1 MPRTN
6 AEGRDSVSADENRD
20 GMARILKHNR
30 KDFPPKRL
38 INEKGAKIMGKETK
52 ILPEPQFARENTI
65 LLDGEW
71 EFSSEEVSGKIR
83 VPYSPESVL
92 SGIGYTGFLHECVYR
107 REFEWHDRPQKRIFL
122 HFGAVSNRARVFV
135 NGTFAGMH
143 RGGYTPFSF
152 EITKILKEGKNLLE
166 VQVRNDLSERNPTG
180 KQSPKEQSFGCFYT
194 RCTGIWQSVWLEIV
208 PQNYLK
214 SVRFYPDAAQGC
226 VKMSVC
232 TQGKG
237 NLSVEVRFGEKT
249 VGTYSGNA
257 DYADTFTVELSEK
270 HLWKIGQG
278 DLYDVILRFEEDEVR
293 SYFGLREVR
302 YDGYRFLLNG
312 EPVFQRLV
320 LDQGYYPGGVYTPS
334 RDTDFAADIERAV
347 SLGFNGAR
355 LHQKL
360 FDPRYLYECDRR
372 GFMVWGEYAS
382 WGVDYSDLSGF
393 GEFVSEW
400 SEAVERDFNRP
411 SIVVWCPLNE
421 TWGELDNPAKT
432 RDLRFVDG
440 VYAVTKALDPTRP
453 CVDVSGGMHGTKTDI
468 ADFHCYDGY
477 SVLKKRMDELVAGRA
492 DFMCMYLPSEGIS
505 YAGEPQHLSE
515 FGGVTFGGGR
525 INQTQCV
532 QEQTAWG
539 YDSIADEKQFVEN
552 YCKTVQLLFSYKKL
566 SGFCYTQLYDIEQE
580 QNGLFRYDRTPKF
593 SEESMRRLCEA
604 NRTTAEIEKE

>member
-1 MPRTN
+1 M
-6 AEGRDSVSADENRD
+6 
-20 GMARILKHNR
+20 
-30 KDFPPKRL
+30 
-38 INEKGAKIMGKETK
+38 EKTAQM
-52 ILPEPQFARENTI
+52 PEPQFARENTI
-65 LLDGEW
+65 LLNGEW
-71 EFSSEEVSGKIR
+71 EFLSKEASGKIC
-83 VPYSPESVL
+83 VPYCPESEL

-107 REFEWHDRPQKRIFL
+107 REFVWRDRPQERVFL

-135 NGTFAGMH
+135 NGMFVGEH
-143 RGGYTPFSF
+143 RGGYTPFAF
-152 EITKILKEGKNLLE
+152 EITKVLKEGQNCLE

-180 KQSPKEQSFGCFYT
+180 KQSCKEKSYGCFYT

-208 PQNYLK
+208 PQCYLK
-214 SVRFYPDAAQGC
+214 HVRFYPDVAQGC
-226 VKMSVC
+226 VKIAVC
-232 TQGKG
+232 TQGSGK
-237 NLSVEVRFGEKT
+237 LSVEVRFGKKI
-249 VGTYSGNA
+249 VGTYSGNVN
-257 DYADTFTVELSEK
+257 YAAVFTVKLSEK
-270 HLWKIGQG
+270 RLWQVGEG
-278 DLYDVILRFEEDEVR
+278 NLYDVTLRFEEDEVH

-312 EPVFQRLV
+312 ESVFQRLV
-320 LDQGYYPGGVYTPS
+320 LDQGYYPGGVYTPAQ
-334 RDTDFAADIERAV
+334 DTDFAADIERAM

-360 FDPRYLYECDRR
+360 FDPRYLYECDKR
-372 GFMVWGEYAS
+372 GFLVWGEYAS
-382 WGVDYSDLSGF
+382 WGVDYSDLEGF

-421 TWGELDNPAKT
+421 TWGELDNPAKV

-468 ADFHCYDGY
+468 ADFHCYDEY
-477 SVLKKRMDELVAGRA
+477 PVLKKRMDELAAGKA
-492 DFMCMYLPSEGIS
+492 DFMCMYLPTEGIC

-539 YDSIADEKQFVEN
+539 YDSISDEEQFAEN
-552 YCKTVQLLFSYKKL
+552 YCKTVQLLFSYKNL

-580 QNGLFRYDRTPKF
+580 QNGFYRYDRTPKF
-593 SEESMRRLCEA
+593 SEGAMRRIGEA
-604 NRTTAEIEKE
+604 NRLAAEIEKV